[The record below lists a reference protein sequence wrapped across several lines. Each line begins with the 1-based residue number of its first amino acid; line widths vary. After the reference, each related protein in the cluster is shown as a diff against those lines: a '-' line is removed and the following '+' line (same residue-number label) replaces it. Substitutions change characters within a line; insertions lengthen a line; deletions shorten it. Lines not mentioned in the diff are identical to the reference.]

1 MTGAWVTRLVV
12 IGLAG
17 ILTACAS
24 GGGGAPSERQAAASA
39 PPSTAS
45 AIESATPPDHT
56 SGSVPAP
63 GDLPVMEEGP
73 ISPGTYVVMPP
84 GEGWFE
90 CVEGVDCAPPPDH
103 ARTMQLEITVP
114 DGWESLEGFDN
125 KAIVPSPGS
134 SEGPDGAGLAIGWYA
149 AGLHTDPCRPVPHS
163 TPDILIG
170 PSAEDFVDA
179 VVAHPLLDV
188 TDPVEVQ
195 LGDFSGQFLT
205 LTAPSDISDCV
216 DWRPWEHGIY
226 AQGPNNFWNLWVMDV
241 DGLRFIILA
250 QEFPGTSADDS
261 ADLRA
266 MVESI
271 RFVPSP

>member
-1 MTGAWVTRLVV
+1 
-12 IGLAG
+12 
-17 ILTACAS
+17 
-24 GGGGAPSERQAAASA
+24 
-39 PPSTAS
+39 
-45 AIESATPPDHT
+45 
-56 SGSVPAP
+56 
-63 GDLPVMEEGP
+63 
-73 ISPGTYVVMPP
+73 
-84 GEGWFE
+84 
-90 CVEGVDCAPPPDH
+90 
-103 ARTMQLEITVP
+103 
-114 DGWESLEGFDN
+114 
-125 KAIVPSPGS
+125 
-134 SEGPDGAGLAIGWYA
+134 
-149 AGLHTDPCRPVPHS
+149 VPHS